1 MHNQILRQLLK
12 KLVTSFLYQI
22 QYFGSKTK
30 PNPNKICFIKSW
42 LYVVDSSRIL
52 TEKTGQVRVPKGTL
66 TRSYTVSH
74 GFVMY
79 VERQILLVVG
89 GIEWPIGR
97 RPAPIAKSVGV
108 PIIRNK
114 VIH

>member
-1 MHNQILRQLLK
+1 M
-12 KLVTSFLYQI
+12 TF
-22 QYFGSKTK
+22 
-30 PNPNKICFIKSW
+30 
-42 LYVVDSSRIL
+42 SRIL

-114 VIH
+114 VIY

>member
-1 MHNQILRQLLK
+1 M
-12 KLVTSFLYQI
+12 
-22 QYFGSKTK
+22 
-30 PNPNKICFIKSW
+30 
-42 LYVVDSSRIL
+42 VVCKYSRIL

-114 VIH
+114 AIY